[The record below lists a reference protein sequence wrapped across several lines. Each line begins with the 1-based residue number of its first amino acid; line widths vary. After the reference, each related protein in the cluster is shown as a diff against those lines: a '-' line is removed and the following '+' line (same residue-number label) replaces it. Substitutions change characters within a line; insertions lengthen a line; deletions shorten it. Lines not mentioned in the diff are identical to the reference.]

1 MKKDSAYLY
10 GGITGVT
17 LPVESF
23 PLGEGLELRQTYAHL
38 FSTNLMAFAPPGPAG
53 YHPAPWKATKGGF
66 GYDIEVELVA
76 PGQTAL
82 GKSFDAKDLIWWIAA
97 LLRMAGFP
105 YLYVPVISDHPFQDI
120 PTLDQEPTLVPVETE
135 PRIFRPTERRMGI
148 LDTQNLEWVAATWL
162 SAGPKPK
169 VLCGCKSI

>member
-1 MKKDSAYLY
+1 MRLDLANNIPLKPAIEANWFALH
-10 GGITGVT
+10 GHPAIML
-17 LPVESF
+17 LPNSKEQ
-23 PLGEGLELRQTYAHL
+23 PTCLNIRI
-38 FSTNLMAFAPPGPAG
+38 AG

-82 GKSFDAKDLIWWIAA
+82 GKSFDAKELIWWIAA

-120 PTLDQEPTLVPVETE
+120 PTLDREPTLVPVETE
-135 PRIFRPTERRMGI
+135 PLIFRPTERRMGI
-148 LDTQNLEWVAATWL
+148 LDTQNLEWVAAT
-162 SAGPKPK
+162 
-169 VLCGCKSI
+169 